1 MAKVKISLA
10 YHNLP
15 APMVVPFI
23 GTIIAGM
30 KGNADLPNPPV
41 PLEPAVPVDPDAPVD
56 LTTRKTQLEAAIE
69 AAAVGGSA
77 DTAAKNDALEF
88 ALDGLDQ
95 EAFYVQSVYR
105 YNTTGVLATGF
116 MPASTNRAQVV
127 LDTPGI
133 TGIDTDVSAQL
144 TLHVTPIDNAY
155 GYELQTRI
163 GTADWKTV
171 LYSSQA
177 RSIVLAGQ
185 TSGTAVNVRV
195 RALGGLTGYSAWS
208 LDVTRYVS

>member
-1 MAKVKISLA
+1 
-10 YHNLP
+10 
-15 APMVVPFI
+15 
-23 GTIIAGM
+23 M
-30 KGNADLPNPPV
+30 K
-41 PLEPAVPVDPDAPVD
+41 
-56 LTTRKTQLEAAIE
+56 RRRS
-69 AAAVGGSA
+69 AVGGPADTA
-77 DTAAKNDALEF
+77 DTAARDDALEF
-88 ALDGLDQ
+88 ALDGLDL

-105 YNTTGVLATGF
+105 YNLTGMIATGF
-116 MPASTNRAQVV
+116 QPASTNRAQVA

-133 TGIDTDVSAQL
+133 NGIDTDVSAQL

-155 GYELQTRI
+155 GYEVQTRT

-171 LYSSQA
+171 LYSSQE
-177 RSIVLAGQ
+177 RSIVLSGQ

>member
-1 MAKVKISLA
+1 MKKTTVSLA

-30 KGNADLPNPPV
+30 KGNADLPYPPV
-41 PLEPAVPVDPDAPVD
+41 PLEPAVPADPDAPVD
-56 LTTRKTQLEAAIE
+56 MTTRKTRLEAAIE
-69 AAAVGGSA
+69 AAAVGGPA
-77 DTAAKNDALEF
+77 DTAARDDALEF
-88 ALDGLDQ
+88 ALDGLDL

-116 MPASTNRAQVV
+116 MPASTNRAQVI
-127 LDTPGI
+127 LDIPGI
-133 TGIDTDVSAQL
+133 SGIDTYVSAQL
-144 TLHVTPIDNAY
+144 TLHVTPMDNAY
-155 GYELQTRI
+155 GYQVQTRT
-163 GTADWKTV
+163 GTGDRTTV
-171 LYSSQA
+171 LYSSAA
-177 RSIVLAGQ
+177 RSIVLPGL

-208 LDVTRYVS
+208 MDVTRYVS

>member
-1 MAKVKISLA
+1 MKKYKVSLA

-30 KGNADLPNPPV
+30 QGNAELTNPPV
-41 PLEPAVPVDPDAPVD
+41 PLTPPVPADPDAPVD
-56 LTTRKTQLEAAIE
+56 LTTRKTQLQAAIE
-69 AAAVGGSA
+69 AAAVGGPA

-88 ALDGLDQ
+88 ALDGLDL

-105 YNTTGVLATGF
+105 YNLAGMIATGF
-116 MPASTNRAQVV
+116 VPASTNRAQAP

-133 TGIDTDVSAQL
+133 SSIDTDVSAQL

-155 GYELQTRI
+155 GYEVQSRI
-163 GTADWKTV
+163 GTGDWKTV

-177 RSIVLAGQ
+177 RSIVLTGL

-195 RALGGLTGYSAWS
+195 RALGGLTGYSAWCM
-208 LDVTRYVS
+208 DVTRYVS

>member
-23 GTIIAGM
+23 GTVITGM

-41 PLEPAVPVDPDAPVD
+41 PLEPAVPPNPDAPVD
-56 LTTRKTQLEAAIE
+56 LTTRKLQLEAAIE
-69 AAAVGGSA
+69 AAAVGGPA
-77 DTAAKNDALEF
+77 DTAARDDALEF
-88 ALDGLDQ
+88 ALDGLDL

-105 YNTTGVLATGF
+105 YNVTGVLTTGF
-116 MPASTNRAQVV
+116 LPASTNRAQVA
-127 LDTPGI
+127 LDAPVI
-133 TGIDTDVSAQL
+133 NAIDTDVSAQL

-155 GYELQTRI
+155 GYEVQTRI
-163 GTADWKTV
+163 GTGAWATV

-177 RSIVLAGQ
+177 RSIVLPGQ
-185 TSGTAVNVRV
+185 TSGTAVNVRL